1 MRFLSLAWRNIRR
14 NPRRT
19 ALTLIA
25 FTLGVASLVF
35 AWSMF
40 DGSNA
45 QMIGNMTG
53 NYSGH
58 IQIHRQGYTDNP
70 SIDLAFPLQEI
81 AALKL
86 QGMPGIAAVSA
97 RTEALA
103 LISSADNS
111 RGLLLVGIDPGSE
124 PLVTTLHRKLSAG
137 RYFDKGDRGGILIG
151 KSMAKV
157 LGVDVGSEVAI
168 LTQGMQGSIGA
179 QRYRVQGVYD
189 TRNEMIDGMQA
200 FITRSDADELLSTD
214 GQTTSLA
221 IKLTD
226 RKLTDAVVGQM
237 RDRLGDRFEVKGW
250 QQLLPEVQQSVV
262 FHESVGYVITLVLF
276 GIVVIGVANAIMMSI
291 MERLREFGVMMAMG
305 TSATQVFRQ
314 IVYEGLLLGLLGF
327 AAGIAIGYALV
338 SYFGVA
344 GITFG
349 KQASQTMQG
358 VSNTIYPVLSWAR
371 MLYIATAVLIVI
383 ISATLYPAWK
393 AARLA
398 PLEAMR
404 GVRGGGKVP
413 KKGRERSSV
422 NRFRRFSGNRLML
435 SAMAWRNLTRHPL
448 RTSLTLFAIIFGL
461 GAFVF
466 VGSFANGYFTQMV
479 ENVTGMVTG
488 DAQIQHKDFQRDMK
502 PTLSLPDGAQWL
514 DRLRHMPSVG
524 AATARVQTTAM
535 ISSPTRS
542 EPLTLIGVSP
552 ESEQQVTFLHK
563 SVKEGRYLQSGH
575 DREIIIGRKLAEL
588 LQVRLGERVVI
599 MAQDVNGN
607 LASEAFVVAGLFH
620 TGGHG
625 FDKAV
630 GQVTLPAAQNMLG
643 MGNRVTNIVLRAQ
656 DKEQLASIVQQAAA
670 MLPAGDIRVLPW
682 DTLVPEVAQMSVIF
696 KRSLMAVL
704 AIVLLMVS
712 VIVMNTVLMSIMER
726 TREFGVMLALGS
738 RPGLIVR
745 LVMLESALVG
755 LLGAIC
761 GLGLGGLFTVLHLR
775 GGLKMAAHGVTA
787 VPGVT
792 DVVYPKLSMAVF
804 VVPGTLLPILVLM
817 AALYPAFR
825 ASRLE
830 PVKAMRNA

>member
-19 ALTLIA
+19 VLTLTA
-25 FTLGVASLVF
+25 FALGVASLVF

-53 NYSGH
+53 NYTGH

-70 SIDLAFPLQEI
+70 SIDLAFHPQEI

-86 QGMPGIAAVSA
+86 ESMPGIAAVSS

-103 LISSADNS
+103 LISSAGNS
-111 RGLLLVGIDPGSE
+111 RGLLLVGIDPESE

-137 RYFDKGDRGGILIG
+137 RYFDKEDRGGILIG

-168 LTQGMQGSIGA
+168 ITQGTQGSIGA

-200 FITRSDADELLSTD
+200 FITRADADELLSTD
-214 GQTTSLA
+214 GQTTGFA

-226 RKLTDAVVGQM
+226 RELTDAFVQQM

-250 QQLLPEVQQSVV
+250 QQLLPEVAQSVA

-276 GIVVIGVANAIMMSI
+276 GIVVIGVANAIMMSV

-349 KQASQTMQG
+349 KQAQALQTMQG
-358 VSNTIYPVLSWAR
+358 VSNTIYPILSWAR

-383 ISATLYPAWK
+383 VSATLYPAWK

-404 GVRGGGKVP
+404 GMRGGGKVP
-413 KKGRERSSV
+413 KKARERSSV
-422 NRFRRFSGNRLML
+422 NRFLL
-435 SAMAWRNLTRHPL
+435 PLMAWRNLTRHPL

-466 VGSFANGYFTQMV
+466 IGSFANGYFTQMV

-514 DRLRHMPSVG
+514 DRLRHMPSVD

-535 ISSPTRS
+535 ITSPTRS
-542 EPLTLIGVSP
+542 EPLMLIGVSP

-563 SVKEGRYLQSGH
+563 AVKEGRYLQSGN
-575 DREIIIGRKLAEL
+575 DREIVIGRKLAEL
-588 LQVRLGERVVI
+588 LQVRLGERVVV
-599 MAQDVNGN
+599 MAQDINGN

-643 MGNRVTNIVLRAQ
+643 MGNRVTNIALRAQ
-656 DKEQLASIVQQAAA
+656 DKEQLGSIVQQAAA

-682 DTLVPEVAQMSVIF
+682 DELVPEVAQMSVIF
-696 KRSLMAVL
+696 KRSLMSVL

-745 LVMLESALVG
+745 LVMLESGIVG
-755 LLGAIC
+755 LLGVLC
-761 GLGLGGLFTVLHLR
+761 GLGLGGLITVLHIR
-775 GGLKMAAHGVTA
+775 GGVKMAAHGMTA

-792 DVVYPKLSMAVF
+792 DVVYPKLSAAVF
-804 VVPGTLLPILVLM
+804 AVPGTLLPILVLM

-830 PVKAMRNA
+830 PVKAIRNA